1 MEEKYFIASNS
12 SEGFCSYYGKTFD
25 VDNFSGIYIIKGGPG
40 TGKAY
45 FMREAAR
52 AAEERGFEVR
62 YIYCSSDA
70 HSLDAIIVKDLK
82 IAIPL
87 IIIGMLPI
95 ILLIYFFSQMVQI
108 KDPTEEETNPSSYVQ
123 FVEVDDCQTER
134 I

>member
-1 MEEKYFIASNS
+1 M
-12 SEGFCSYYGKTFD
+12 GK
-25 VDNFSGIYIIKGGPG
+25 VSK
-40 TGKAY
+40 
-45 FMREAAR
+45 
-52 AAEERGFEVR
+52 
-62 YIYCSSDA
+62 
-70 HSLDAIIVKDLK
+70 KDLK